1 MTRQHIR
8 VAIDLDGVLTEHP
21 GPLATAANE
30 RFNLTLPESAF
41 VDSAGHAVSLEA
53 RAWVYSDDGPASRLH
68 ASPQS
73 RQFLSRIVAE
83 FGEDNV
89 FIVTARPD
97 SSADMTTAWLTAN
110 GLDLCPVI
118 YADDKV
124 EVALRLGITHAI
136 EDSAR
141 HATAYKAAGMTAF
154 FLTDGHSPV
163 PEGIRYPV
171 IDLLDAAARLIANS
185 RPVPAS
191 ARPTI
196 VVSDVIDATAR
207 AELAREADV
216 IDVDGTNIP
225 ALRQAIAGADG
236 LVVRSETVV
245 DEALIQAAPSLRV
258 IARAGVGV
266 DNIDVPA
273 ATRAGVLVLNAPGS
287 NSVSAAEHTIS
298 MMLALARQ
306 LTDANSSMHS
316 GKWERKKFRIFDLK
330 GKTVGIVGLGRV
342 GSVVARRLAAFETD
356 IVAYDPYVHPERF
369 NELGVEAVSFH
380 DLLARSDIVTFHC
393 PLTDETRHMIDRET
407 VRLAK
412 PGAVIINCARG
423 GVVDDTALVE
433 ALRSGHLRG
442 VGVDVFPH
450 EPVDHSEL
458 AGLPNVVLTPHIGG
472 SSAEAQAAVGD
483 IISRTTLAALRG
495 ESVPNA
501 VNLPTASID
510 AGDLRRLTH
519 MAGAA
524 GHLLSVL
531 EPATPESFTMTVH
544 GRTSLEITEF
554 VLTSALADA
563 LRHWT
568 DDRVTPV
575 NARLVAE
582 AHGLDLR
589 VNTIDS
595 GPANVIEFAFEVQN
609 ATSHHVTVRW
619 DTGEVGIVEVDRFSL
634 GQPLAGDVLITHHRD
649 RPGVIGHIGMVLGKF
664 SVNIAGMQVGRH
676 HRGGEAIMVL
686 NVDDAIPQQA
696 LDEVLQIDGIET
708 AYVVSLP
715 VPQTPRATGSERP
728 QRV

>member
-1 MTRQHIR
+1 MTNRNIR

-21 GPLATAANE
+21 GPLADAANE

-41 VDSAGHAVSLEA
+41 VDSAGHSVSLEA
-53 RAWVYSDDGPASRLH
+53 RAWVYSDDGPASRLQ
-68 ASPQS
+68 ASPQA

-83 FGEDNV
+83 FGPDNV

-97 SSADMTTAWLTAN
+97 ASSGMTSAWLGSN
-110 GLDLCPVI
+110 GLGLCPVVF
-118 YADDKV
+118 ADDKV

-141 HATAYKAAGMTAF
+141 HATAYQAAGVTAF
-154 FLTDGHSPV
+154 FLHDGRAPV
-163 PEGIRYPV
+163 PQGIANPV

-185 RPVPAS
+185 RPVAS
-191 ARPTI
+191 AARPRI
-196 VVSDVIDATAR
+196 VISDVIDAGAR

-216 IDVDGTNIP
+216 VDVDGTNVP
-225 ALRQAIAGADG
+225 ALHSAVVNADA
-236 LVVRSETVV
+236 LVVRSETQVN
-245 DEALIQAAPSLRV
+245 EALIHAAPGLRV

-298 MMLALARQ
+298 IMLALARQ
-306 LTDANSSMHS
+306 LTAANASMHA
-316 GKWERKKFRIFDLK
+316 GRWERKKFKLFDLK
-330 GKTVGIVGLGRV
+330 GKTAGIVGLGRV
-342 GSVVARRLAAFETD
+342 GCEVARRLQAFEMEV
-356 IVAYDPYVHPERF
+356 IAHDPYVQPERF
-369 NELGVEAVSFH
+369 NELGVEPVTFH
-380 DLLARSDIVTFHC
+380 DLLSRSDVITFHC
-393 PLTDETRHMIDRET
+393 PLTEETHNMLDRET
-407 VRLAK
+407 VMLTR
-412 PGAVIINCARG
+412 PGAIVINCARG
-423 GVVDDTALVE
+423 GVVDDSALVE
-433 ALRSGHLRG
+433 ALKSGHLRG
-442 VGVDVFPH
+442 VGVDVFPN
-450 EPVDHSEL
+450 EPVDYTVL
-458 AGLPNVVLTPHIGG
+458 AGLDNVILTPHIGG

-531 EPATPESFTMTVH
+531 EPETPESFTMTVH
-544 GRTSLEITEF
+544 GRTSLEISEF
-554 VLTSALADA
+554 VLTSALAEA
-563 LRHWT
+563 LRLWT
-568 DDRVTPV
+568 HDRVTPV

-582 AHGLDLR
+582 ANGLELR
-589 VNTIDS
+589 VNTVDS
-595 GPANVIEFAFEVQN
+595 GPANIIEFAFEVHN
-609 ATSHHVTVRW
+609 ETDHHVTVRW

-634 GQPLAGDVLITHHRD
+634 GHPLAGDVLITHHRD
-649 RPGVIGHIGMVLGKF
+649 RPGVIGNIGMILGQY

-686 NVDDAIPQQA
+686 NVDDAIPQEA
-696 LDEVLQIDGIET
+696 LDDVLTIDGVQT

-715 VPQTPRATGSERP
+715 EPQTPRATPSVPAER
-728 QRV
+728 V